1 MTDPTQ
7 GYTLPSEQR
16 DFPEWHR
23 GRLRYSVWAIAVDHV
38 EVEQR
43 LESVRAALEPLLLPG
58 YARQAHV
65 TLHICGFVAD
75 ESRYPDD
82 FPPHQ
87 LQRQVEAVQAL
98 QLEPFRLRVAGA
110 FSFASAA
117 CLVVHD
123 GSGNL
128 ARLRDAFR
136 GSAPSF
142 DATPY
147 VPHVTAGLYAGA
159 WPMAEIERR
168 LQPLA
173 SLPAIDLEVGALDWM
188 SYDSRRIGGPL
199 HTERRLSLAPTRNG
213 LQGAPGRTNTA

>member
-1 MTDPTQ
+1 MTDTAQ
-7 GYTLPSEQR
+7 AFTLPSEQR

-23 GRLRYSVWAIAVDHV
+23 GRPRYAVWAIAVDHV

-43 LESVRAALEPLLLPG
+43 LERVRAALEPLLLPG

-75 ESRYPDD
+75 ASRHPDD
-82 FPPHQ
+82 FTPQQ
-87 LQRQVEAVQAL
+87 LQRQVEALQAL
-98 QLEPFRLRVAGA
+98 QLEPFRLRIAGA
-110 FSFASAA
+110 FSFSSAA
-117 CLVVHD
+117 CLTVHD
-123 GSGNL
+123 DSGHL
-128 ARLRDAFR
+128 VRLRDALR

-173 SLPAIDLEVGALDWM
+173 SLPAIDLEVGTLDWM
-188 SYDSRRIGGPL
+188 SYDSRHIGGPL
-199 HTERRLSLAPTRNG
+199 KSEHRVTFTRR
-213 LQGAPGRTNTA
+213 